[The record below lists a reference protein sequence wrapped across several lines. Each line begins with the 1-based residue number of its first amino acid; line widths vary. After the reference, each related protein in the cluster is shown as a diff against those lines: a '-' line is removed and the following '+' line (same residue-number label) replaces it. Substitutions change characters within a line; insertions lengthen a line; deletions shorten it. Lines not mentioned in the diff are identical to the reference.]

1 MNCENPVFP
10 GRHAGGRDSTNKRLY
25 LTGCSEVAE
34 LSDRAVCVLRVLCL
48 YNLVKKE
55 DSGDVQLSQPL
66 GG

>member
-1 MNCENPVFP
+1 MKILSSL
-10 GRHAGGRDSTNKRLY
+10 AGMRVEETVQTRGSISLGAVRWLNFQ
-25 LTGCSEVAE
+25 TGLC
-34 LSDRAVCVLRVLCL
+34 VCVLRVLCL